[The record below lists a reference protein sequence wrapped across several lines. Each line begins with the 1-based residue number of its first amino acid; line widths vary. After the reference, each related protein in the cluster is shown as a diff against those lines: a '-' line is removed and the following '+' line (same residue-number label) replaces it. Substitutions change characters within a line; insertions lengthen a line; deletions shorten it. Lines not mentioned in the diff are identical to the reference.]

1 MFEKLIFLLLKAK
14 VAGFAGLQ
22 APLIAALVVLS
33 MTGFV
38 VTGTISHGE
47 DGEDE
52 VNLIVKPLE
61 TRTCVEA
68 LIAQTE
74 TLSELEA
81 LAADSTQQLRRLRER
96 ARAQAEEQRKMLDE
110 APLRVQFD
118 TSSSAIRD
126 ELSRARQPVYGAV
139 DLGKC
144 QDGDPNTTIVL
155 DIAGLGRTYD
165 GIVRDFGKTLNDFL
179 DGAQDAFDQ
188 FVAKAPQ
195 RPAPKASDSKDGGGD
210 HARR

>member
-1 MFEKLIFLLLKAK
+1 MFDKLIFLLLKAK

-22 APLIAALVVLS
+22 GPLIATLVVLS

-52 VNLIVKPLE
+52 VNLIVKSFE
-61 TRTCVEA
+61 TKTCVDA
-68 LIAQTE
+68 LIAQTQ

-81 LAADSTQQLRRLRER
+81 LAADSTRQLRHLRER
-96 ARAQAEEQRKMLDE
+96 AREQAEDQRKMLDE
-110 APLRVQFD
+110 AALRVQFD

-126 ELSRARQPVYGAV
+126 ELSRARQLVYGAA

-144 QDGDPNTTIVL
+144 QDGDPNTTVVL

-165 GIVRDFGKTLNDFL
+165 GIVRDFGKKLNDFL
-179 DGAQDAFDQ
+179 DGAPDAFDQ
-188 FVAKAPQ
+188 IAANASQK
-195 RPAPKASDSKDGGGD
+195 PAPKPSGSKDGGGD
-210 HARR
+210 HSRR